1 MTATPTVGPAGPQ
14 MRQLPLDTARECF
27 GWLVTGPAPLAL
39 DGRAIPGLP
48 DRELPLDELRD
59 RLLRRCCPQAAR
71 DAVWAE
77 LVTRARREGAT
88 WTLACAGMAL
98 PSLASTVSWLAARYP
113 GDPFDIQAEVLS
125 GFLNAVATVDLER
138 PQVLARLRWAAYRSG
153 LAALSE
159 ALDAPTPMPP
169 GYRSAPPTPPV
180 GHPDLVLARAVREGV
195 LTRTEAD
202 LIGTTRLEEIPV
214 SQWAADHQITLQ
226 SAYKTRRRAEH
237 RLTDYLRHSG
247 VAADSADPVADHVT
261 TSLTAA
267 HSPVSRNVTA
277 LPSRATSEQ
286 RKKVAGAVSKKG
298 PDSGLFQCGRSTPHR
313 PEAPT
318 PEVPRC
324 A

>member
-1 MTATPTVGPAGPQ
+1 
-14 MRQLPLDTARECF
+14 
-27 GWLVTGPAPLAL
+27 
-39 DGRAIPGLP
+39 
-48 DRELPLDELRD
+48 
-59 RLLRRCCPQAAR
+59 
-71 DAVWAE
+71 
-77 LVTRARREGAT
+77 
-88 WTLACAGMAL
+88 MAL
-98 PSLASTVSWLAARYP
+98 PSLAATVSWLAARYP

-138 PQVLARLRWAAYRSG
+138 PQVLTRLRWAAYRAG
-153 LAALSE
+153 IAALSE

-169 GYRSAPPTPPV
+169 GFRSTPPAPPV

-214 SQWAADHQITLQ
+214 SQWAADHHVTLQ

-237 RLTDYLRHSG
+237 RLTDYLRQSG

-261 TSLTAA
+261 SSLTAA
-267 HSPVSRNVTA
+267 RSPLDAAGARPHARNVTS
-277 LPSRATSEQ
+277 LSSRTTGEQ

-298 PDSGLFQCGRSTPHR
+298 PDSGLFQCGRSTPDR
-313 PEAPT
+313 PESAT